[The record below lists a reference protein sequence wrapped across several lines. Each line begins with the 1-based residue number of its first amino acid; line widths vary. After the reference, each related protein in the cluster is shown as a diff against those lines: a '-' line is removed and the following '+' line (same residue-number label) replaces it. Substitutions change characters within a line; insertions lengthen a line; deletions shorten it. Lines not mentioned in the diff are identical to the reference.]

1 MGDLIDRQ
9 DAVNVLCDNCDHAQ
23 AICPHYPCKQYTK
36 IEQLPSAQPTQPN
49 TPNTLEAL
57 DCISRQDAVDI
68 INGYEEQFNGYI
80 GTPNDSEVYAYARG
94 LLLSIERN
102 ISALPSVQSEIE
114 ERMSETEQNVPNDD
128 FISRKRAIDALM
140 EDFKRI
146 PTNAIRAK
154 TVIEQLPPA
163 KPEIIRCKDCKY
175 ADPFGHCDYVN
186 FWNAINDFCSRAER
200 KENR

>member
-102 ISALPSVQSEIE
+102 ISALTSAQP
-114 ERMSETEQNVPNDD
+114 ERKKGKWGNHGECP
-128 FISRKRAIDALM
+128 
-140 EDFKRI
+140 
-146 PTNAIRAK
+146 
-154 TVIEQLPPA
+154 
-163 KPEIIRCKDCKY
+163 
-175 ADPFGHCDYVN
+175 
-186 FWNAINDFCSRAER
+186 FCSYLRQWEDDRFCGNCGADMRGEQ
-200 KENR
+200 E